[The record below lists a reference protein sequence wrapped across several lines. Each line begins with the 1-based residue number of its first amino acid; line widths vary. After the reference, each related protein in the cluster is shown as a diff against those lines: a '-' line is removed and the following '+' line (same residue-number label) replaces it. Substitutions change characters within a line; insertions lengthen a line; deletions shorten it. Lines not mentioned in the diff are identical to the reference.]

1 MIRIKT
7 TFVTGA
13 LGAAILM
20 MPLIASAEIY
30 RYDDKDGHRHAV
42 GSLGQVPPEFR
53 EAAIADAQTRSGGTV
68 NVIEVM
74 DSSGSAP
81 PAAVVAEPTRSSPAA
96 ASATEPTSLGGHDR
110 YWWQSQMQ
118 EKQQWIEDLRGQ
130 IEFAK
135 EEEENFSDQIYR
147 KPGAGGR
154 DTSRFGGRN
163 VGRAALLSAADDH
176 EEEPSVEQLEGEL
189 AEAES
194 DLEQLEDRAR
204 RAGVPPGWLR

>member
-7 TFVTGA
+7 TLVTGA

-30 RYDDKDGHRHAV
+30 RYDDKDGHRHVV
-42 GSLGQVPPEFR
+42 GSLGQVPAEFR
-53 EAAIADAQTRSGGTV
+53 EAAIADAQARSGGTV
-68 NVIEVM
+68 NVIEGM

-163 VGRAALLSAADDH
+163 VGRTAMLSAADDN